1 MTLYLYVSAMY
12 SSVLCEVNHAVR
24 PKRSPRVW
32 APVHKRRA
40 KTWPLHRPSLRTC
53 PTREAAARAA
63 CLRGVLLSGGMAP
76 RPKDMVRLAQLKVQS
91 YHKKFITDGCAD
103 ISSSAVQMGL
113 QIGGIVPLPTK
124 KRLITILKG
133 PFVDKKALQ
142 QHHHA
147 THKRLIELYGK
158 STTGQ
163 CATSC
168 VHFLRYLEHTIMQLH
183 PGISVRVTLF
193 SDEVAEAQGGAR
205 SAVVRAAIGADALPP
220 PQS

>member
-1 MTLYLYVSAMY
+1 MRGESRCSSEALSPGAFSQTPSQDVAVTSTKFAHVS
-12 SSVLCEVNHAVR
+12 
-24 PKRSPRVW
+24 
-32 APVHKRRA
+32 
-40 KTWPLHRPSLRTC
+40 
-53 PTREAAARAA
+53 REAAARAA